1 MFLINQNFKCPLAR
15 KFMVR
20 ETIILF
26 PGTGGVTV
34 MVFFYI
40 YKAQFLNSVTA
51 AAMALILGSL
61 WILVR
66 QVRADI
72 KMSETAQNNEPLSSL
87 DDDEHF

>member
-1 MFLINQNFKCPLAR
+1 MQESNFVTSWFWKQFFFL
-15 KFMVR
+15 
-20 ETIILF
+20 
-26 PGTGGVTV
+26 GTGGVTV
-34 MVFFYI
+34 LVFFYI

-72 KMSETAQNNEPLSSL
+72 KMTETAQNSEPLSSF

>member
-1 MFLINQNFKCPLAR
+1 
-15 KFMVR
+15 MVL
-20 ETIILF
+20 ETIIFFL
-26 PGTGGVTV
+26 GTGGLTV

-72 KMSETAQNNEPLSSL
+72 KMSETAQNKESFSSL

>member
-1 MFLINQNFKCPLAR
+1 
-15 KFMVR
+15 
-20 ETIILF
+20 
-26 PGTGGVTV
+26 

-40 YKAQFLNSVTA
+40 YKGQFLSSVTA
-51 AAMALILGSL
+51 ATIALILGSL

-72 KMSETAQNNEPLSSL
+72 KMTETAQNNEPLSSF